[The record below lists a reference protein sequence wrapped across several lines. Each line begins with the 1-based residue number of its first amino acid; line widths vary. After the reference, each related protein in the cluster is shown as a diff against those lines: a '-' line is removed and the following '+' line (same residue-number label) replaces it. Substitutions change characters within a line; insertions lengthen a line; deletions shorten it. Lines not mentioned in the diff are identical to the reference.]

1 LHQELLHK
9 LATQQIAYERA
20 PITPI
25 LGSIGQPQLLRA
37 LFSQYPVYVIYHA
50 AAYKHVPMI
59 EYSLKEDL
67 RNNVFDIL
75 VLVQIAAKYQ
85 VSVFTL
91 IDADQPVRPTNLMG
105 ASKRL

>member
-1 LHQELLHK
+1 M
-9 LATQQIAYERA
+9 
-20 PITPI
+20 
-25 LGSIGQPQLLRA
+25 
-37 LFSQYPVYVIYHA
+37 YVIYHA